1 MKRRAHQSV
10 PSAVR
15 FRNRTATALGLCA
28 VFAVAACSSSD
39 DNDGT
44 KAATSTPATSAPA
57 PSTSSEDPQTV
68 AKQQVLDTY
77 RHYWDERAAAYAK
90 ANMSGTKLATYA
102 KGNALG
108 TAQSDLKNLK
118 TIGQVTKGQPR
129 LDPEVTSLNLQKK
142 VPLAKITDCV
152 DVSTWKVI
160 DSKTGDEVEL
170 PKERRAK
177 YVSNVTAERWGKQW
191 VILEVKPEDR
201 AC

>member
-1 MKRRAHQSV
+1 M
-10 PSAVR
+10 
-15 FRNRTATALGLCA
+15 
-28 VFAVAACSSSD
+28 FAVSACSSSD
-39 DNDGT
+39 DNDGAT
-44 KAATSTPATSAPA
+44 AATSTPATSAPA

-77 RHYWDERAAAYAK
+77 QRYWDERAAAYAK
-90 ANMSGTKLATYA
+90 ANMSGTKLDTYA